1 MPVPL
6 KTAASPATA
15 SIAQS
20 NAPATSGASPGGTI
34 DFTALLA
41 NINALAAAVLPSK
54 AAPSVSTP
62 DTTQVPELAELFEP
76 TEDGDSQLDS
86 KDDATDDDELLAAL
100 ALAGLPIP
108 APQPA
113 ATAQSDKEQSVG
125 DTLIES
131 LGGDKAA
138 TPSLPQGAAQSDTAM
153 ADLVARLAPPASAQ
167 SLQAADSLLKAD
179 DASASATSAST
190 NSTSNAL
197 PTQLHTLAA
206 HAQTA
211 LDPAP
216 RELRAPVG
224 THAWT
229 RQLGDEIAWMMQQ
242 GRDAASLK
250 LSPEHLG
257 PLEVRIST
265 GDAGTNV
272 WFGAAHA
279 DTRAALEQT
288 LPRLREMFASQG
300 LVLADAGVFKEAPRQ
315 QGRAAVPNARSS
327 VIDSTAE
334 ASPASRSTLSELRLL
349 DTYV

>member
-6 KTAASPATA
+6 KTATPPATA
-15 SIAQS
+15 PVAQS
-20 NAPATSGASPGGTI
+20 NAPAAASASPGGII

-54 AAPSVSTP
+54 AAPSVGTP
-62 DTTQVPELAELFEP
+62 GTTPVPQLAELLEP
-76 TEDGDSQLDS
+76 ADEGDSRLDS
-86 KDDATDDDELLAAL
+86 KDDATDDEELLAAL

-108 APQPA
+108 TPQPA
-113 ATAQSDKEQSVG
+113 ATAPGGTEQSVG

-131 LGGDKAA
+131 LGDAKAA
-138 TPSLPQGAAQSDTAM
+138 MPSLPQGATQSDTSM
-153 ADLVARLAPPASAQ
+153 EDLVARLAPPASAPG
-167 SLQAADSLLKAD
+167 LPATDAMLKAD
-179 DASASATSAST
+179 DAPASATSAPAS
-190 NSTSNAL
+190 STSNAP
-197 PTQLHTLAA
+197 PTPLHLLAA

-211 LDPAP
+211 LDTAP

-257 PLEVRIST
+257 PLEVRISV

-315 QGRAAVPNARSS
+315 QGRATVPNTRSS
-327 VIDSTAE
+327 VVDSTAE
-334 ASPASRSTLSELRLL
+334 VSPASRSTLSGLRLL